1 MDSNFKTPLAN
12 TAHTRV
18 KLCLNEDQP
27 FINGKEIE
35 RIRKTKRGFERSHKA
50 NQQVEEAEHL
60 KKETEEIDQ
69 IRKKNEAR
77 KLEKGR
83 QNSRK

>member
-1 MDSNFKTPLAN
+1 
-12 TAHTRV
+12 
-18 KLCLNEDQP
+18 
-27 FINGKEIE
+27 
-35 RIRKTKRGFERSHKA
+35 
-50 NQQVEEAEHL
+50 VEEAEHL

-83 QNSRK
+83 QNSRKKR